1 MNQRLSSLE
10 LLRFVAALLVVLFHL
25 PSIGI
30 GEFGVDI
37 FFVISGYVM
46 MLSTAAGSQQ
56 FLLKRLIRIVPL
68 YWAATLAVFLI
79 ALLLPSLLNNTSA
92 NPVHLIKSLLFVPF
106 DKNGTGHQPLLTIGW
121 TLNFEMYFYLLFAI
135 GCAFSHRY
143 RAVITASLLV
153 GFIVLLGQGE
163 SFLARV
169 YSDAIVL
176 EFAFGMLLYTLQ
188 TRDTRAAL
196 MLLTILALGTVFEV
210 NETDRYLYF
219 GIPAALTV
227 WVSLNLPA
235 PGIRPNLALA
245 LGALSYALYL
255 SHPYVIRLF
264 EKLLPWF
271 DNTSTV
277 QQSVASVLV
286 IVVTLV
292 SSHLIYRYFER
303 PALALLRRRLN
314 IKSGWPAPDK
324 SLAGQNSQ

>member
-46 MLSTAAGSQQ
+46 MLSTATGSHQ

-79 ALLLPSLLNNTSA
+79 ALLIPSLLNNTSA
-92 NPVHLIKSLLFVPF
+92 NLVHLIKSLLFVPF

-121 TLNFEMYFYLLFAI
+121 TLNFEMYFYLLFAV
-135 GCAFSHRY
+135 GCALSHRY

-176 EFAFGMLLYTLQ
+176 
-188 TRDTRAAL
+188 
-196 MLLTILALGTVFEV
+196 
-210 NETDRYLYF
+210 
-219 GIPAALTV
+219 
-227 WVSLNLPA
+227 
-235 PGIRPNLALA
+235 
-245 LGALSYALYL
+245 
-255 SHPYVIRLF
+255 
-264 EKLLPWF
+264 
-271 DNTSTV
+271 
-277 QQSVASVLV
+277 
-286 IVVTLV
+286 
-292 SSHLIYRYFER
+292 
-303 PALALLRRRLN
+303 
-314 IKSGWPAPDK
+314 
-324 SLAGQNSQ
+324 